1 MTPQKIKTCLWFDGN
16 AEEAAAFYV
25 SVFKDSAVTS
35 ITPDPTVQRSSSPF
49 GWLESS
55 SSP

>member
-1 MTPQKIKTCLWFDGN
+1 MTHQKIRTCLWFDGN

-25 SVFKDSAVTS
+25 STFKDSGITG
-35 ITPDPTVQRSSSPF
+35 ITPGPTGAGSSSRS
-49 GWLESS
+49 GWPGSN